1 MDDLLNTINEA
12 LSNNQKNIYLRGT
25 NKLVNKIFD
34 LNTKKNGLIDDN
46 SIALFEKRQMKSRLL
61 YNLDLLEIRKKTDT
75 DTMLISDISTIQ
87 ISMKSIIIIFGFI
100 FGLLFS
106 FLLIYIIYIFKNLN
120 STIESS

>member
-1 MDDLLNTINEA
+1 
-12 LSNNQKNIYLRGT
+12 
-25 NKLVNKIFD
+25 
-34 LNTKKNGLIDDN
+34 
-46 SIALFEKRQMKSRLL
+46 MKSRLL
-61 YNLDLLEIRKKTDT
+61 YNLDLLEKRKKTDT

>member
-1 MDDLLNTINEA
+1 LDDLLNTINEA